1 MPPAAPHPQLRN
13 VPVQARSRR
22 RLAQVLEAGDRVLAG
37 EGAAAFTT
45 TRVAAVAGVPVGSVY
60 HYFQDKQA
68 LVEALALRYWG
79 ELEDLVRGVAE
90 TDERDP
96 LPDPAGAALDAL
108 TAGIRNRP
116 GFLALWFG
124 GLRTERVRDVT
135 RPTRTAIAASLS
147 RIFAVHW
154 PDASPEDRDDAARM
168 VVIAGDGLV
177 REAFRSAPDG
187 DRWLLTEGRAMLDA
201 YVAARLGPAQR

>member
-1 MPPAAPHPQLRN
+1 MPSAASHPQLRN

-22 RLAQVLEAGDRVLAG
+22 RLAQVLQAGDRVLAD
-37 EGAAAFTT
+37 EGAAAFTIN
-45 TRVAAVAGVPVGSVY
+45 RVAAAAGVPVGSVY

-68 LVEALALRYWG
+68 LVQALALRYWG

-96 LPDPAGAALDAL
+96 LPDPAGAALSAL
-108 TAGIRNRP
+108 IAGIRNRP

-124 GLRTERVRDVT
+124 GLRTEGVRDVT

-154 PDASPEDRDDAARM
+154 PDALPGDRDGAARM
-168 VVIAGDGLV
+168 VVVAGDGLL
-177 REAFRSAPDG
+177 REAFRNAPDG
-187 DRWLLTEGRAMLDA
+187 DPWLLAEGRLMLDA

>member
-1 MPPAAPHPQLRN
+1 MLSAASHPQLRN

-22 RLAQVLEAGDRVLAG
+22 RLAEVLEAGDRVLAE

-45 TRVAAVAGVPVGSVY
+45 NRVAAAAGVPVGSVY

-68 LVEALALRYWG
+68 LVEALALSYWG

-90 TDERDP
+90 ADECDP
-96 LPDPAGAALDAL
+96 LPDPAGTALGAL
-108 TAGIRNRP
+108 IAGIRSRP

-124 GLRTERVRDVT
+124 GLRNERVRDVT
-135 RPTRTAIAASLS
+135 RPTRIAISASLS

-154 PDASPEDRDDAARM
+154 PDASPEDRDGAARM
-168 VVIAGDGLV
+168 VVIAGYGLL

-187 DRWLLTEGRAMLDA
+187 DRWLLAEAGMMIDA

>member
-1 MPPAAPHPQLRN
+1 VL
-13 VPVQARSRR
+13 QA
-22 RLAQVLEAGDRVLAG
+22 D

-45 TRVAAVAGVPVGSVY
+45 NRVAAVAGAPVGSVY
-60 HYFQDKQA
+60 HYFQDKQS

-96 LPDPAGAALDAL
+96 LPNPAGLDAL

-147 RIFAVHW
+147 RIFALHW
-154 PDASPEDRDDAARM
+154 PDAAPEDRDGAAHM

-187 DRWLLTEGRAMLDA
+187 DRWLLAEGRAMLDA